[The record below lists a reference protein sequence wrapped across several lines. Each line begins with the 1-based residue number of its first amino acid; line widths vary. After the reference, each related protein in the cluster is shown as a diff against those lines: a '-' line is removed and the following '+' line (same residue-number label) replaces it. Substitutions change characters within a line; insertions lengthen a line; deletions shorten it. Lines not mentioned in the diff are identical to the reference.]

1 MEVGDLVRYVSWYG
15 GYIGRID
22 DFMPNEDE
30 DGYLETLAVV
40 VWLNVDDCTYEKLD
54 NLEVL

>member
-22 DFMPNEDE
+22 GFMINEDRWL
-30 DGYLETLAVV
+30 GPLAVV
-40 VWLNVDDCTYEKLD
+40 VWLNVDDCTYEKLG

>member
-1 MEVGDLVRYVSWYG
+1 MEVGDFVRYVSWYG

-22 DFMPNEDE
+22 DFMLSEDE
-30 DGYLETLAVV
+30 DGYLEPLAVV
-40 VWLNVDDCTYEKLD
+40 VWLNVDDCSCEKLG